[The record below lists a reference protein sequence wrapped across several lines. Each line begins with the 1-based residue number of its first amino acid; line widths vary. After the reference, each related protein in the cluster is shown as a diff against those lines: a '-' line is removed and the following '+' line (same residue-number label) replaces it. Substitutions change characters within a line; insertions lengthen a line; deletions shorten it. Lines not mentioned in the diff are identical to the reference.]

1 MSTKGFLLL
10 LATVIVIG
18 GSIGGAFSGGLALG
32 RSQNDD
38 ADPIA
43 ALLDQ
48 RFGGGQ
54 LQGGQFGGLLSEG
67 NGGGSG
73 EFSGQ
78 PSPSGEGESGITPRG
93 PGQSGLATS
102 VSRDIFNGTVS
113 SLEGNLLTVTAGDAE
128 NQVDLSGNV
137 VVQLFGLGTSEDISQ
152 GDRVLVIA
160 SGDISS
166 GEPVDAI
173 SVTVTPPESGGAF
186 GGGGFAGR
194 GGLGGAGGTPIGIV
208 SGIVSETDDGQIT
221 VATNSGETRVNLAG
235 DPEIQV
241 YREGTP
247 DDISSG
253 DQVLVIS
260 ATDDE
265 SGDPVT
271 TTTIIVNPPEIG
283 GFGGGLFGGRPQR
296 RP

>member
-32 RSQNDD
+32 RSQNDA

-43 ALLDQ
+43 TLLEQ

-54 LQGGQFGGLLSEG
+54 AQGGQFGGPLSEG
-67 NGGGSG
+67 SSTGGGA
-73 EFSGQ
+73 FSG
-78 PSPSGEGESGITPRG
+78 PGESGSPPLG
-93 PGQSGLATS
+93 PGPSGVTTNVTRNA
-102 VSRDIFNGTVS
+102 FNGTVS
-113 SLEGNLLTVTAGDAE
+113 SLEGSLLTVTAGDNE
-128 NQVDLSGNV
+128 NQVDLNGNAAIQV
-137 VVQLFGLGTSEDISQ
+137 FGLGTSEDISQ

-160 SGDISS
+160 AGDTTSG
-166 GEPVDAI
+166 GQVDAI
-173 SVTVTPPESGGAF
+173 SVTVNPPEGGAF
-186 GGGGFAGR
+186 GGTRVFGGGFTGR
-194 GGLGGAGGTPIGIV
+194 DGLGGAGETPIGIV
-208 SGIVSETDDGQIT
+208 SGTVSQTDGGRIT
-221 VATNSGETRVNLAG
+221 VATDSGETQVNLA
-235 DPEIQV
+235 DDLEVQV

-253 DQVLVIS
+253 DPVLVIS

-265 SGDPVT
+265 SSDPVT
-271 TTTIIVNPPEIG
+271 TTTIIVNPPE
-283 GFGGGLFGGRPQR
+283 FGGFGGRPQR